1 VKKEYEEV
9 PAMAVNSFKFMPR
22 TLAESMKV
30 WPYVDTSDEEIP
42 WTALSKPIK
51 ESKVALVSSGGLYC
65 KDDRPFDLDR
75 ERREPLWG
83 DPTFREIPRGVAQDN
98 ICAAHLHYE
107 NCHALEDYNCMLP
120 LAALED
126 MLAEGRI
133 GGISDY
139 HLAFMGYQP
148 RLGTF
153 IRETA
158 PRMAERLQKLE
169 VDLVLLSSG

>member
-1 VKKEYEEV
+1 
-9 PAMAVNSFKFMPR
+9 MAVDSFKFMPR

-30 WPYVDTSDEEIP
+30 WPYVDTSSEDIP
-42 WTALSKPIK
+42 WTAPSKPVK
-51 ESKVALVSSGGLYC
+51 ESKVALVSSGGLYH
-65 KDDRPFDLDR
+65 KDDRSFDLDR

-83 DPTFREIPRGVAQDN
+83 DPSFREIPRGISQEEIRV
-98 ICAAHLHYE
+98 AHLHYE
-107 NCHALEDYNCMLP
+107 NSHALEDCNCILP
-120 LAALED
+120 LAALDEVLD
-126 MLAEGRI
+126 EGRI

-153 IRETA
+153 IRETV
-158 PRMAERLQKLE
+158 PRMAERLREME